1 MEISEIVSPER
12 VRRDIEAAS
21 KKKALEM
28 LSELVASDPLAPPT
42 TTVFEAL
49 LARERLGSTG
59 MGEGIALPHGR
70 LPKLE
75 KAVGGFL
82 RLEHGVDF
90 DAIDQ
95 APVDLIFGLLVP
107 EHYTDEHLQILSSLA
122 ERFNDSALRD
132 ALREAET
139 DEEVYGLLTKG
150 MAER

>member
-12 VRRDIEAAS
+12 VRRGIEAAS

-28 LSELVASDPLAPPT
+28 LSELVASDPAAPPT

-70 LPKLE
+70 LAKLE
-75 KAVGGFL
+75 RAVGGFL

-122 ERFNDSALRD
+122 ERFNDPALRD
-132 ALREAET
+132 ALRKADS
-139 DEEVYGLLTKG
+139 DEDVHALLTKG
-150 MAER
+150 MAAE